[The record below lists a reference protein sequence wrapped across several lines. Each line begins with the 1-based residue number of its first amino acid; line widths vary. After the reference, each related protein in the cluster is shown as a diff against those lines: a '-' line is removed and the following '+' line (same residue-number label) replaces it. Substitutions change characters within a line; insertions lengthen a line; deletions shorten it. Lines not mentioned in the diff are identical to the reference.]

1 MLQNKTAIIT
11 GGSRGIGRAIA
22 EEFARFGANVAV
34 VYAGNREAALETCV
48 RLGEYG
54 VQAREYQCDVSDFC
68 ETEELVRR
76 VIEDFGSVDIL
87 VNNAGITRDT
97 LLLRMSEEDF
107 DRVLEVNLRGAF
119 LCMKQAARL
128 MVRQRSG
135 RIVNMSSVVGL
146 RGNAGQV
153 NYAASK
159 AGLIGM
165 TKSLARE
172 LAGRGVTVNAVAPG
186 FIGTDMTEGLSD
198 GVKQAI
204 LASIPA
210 GRLGLPEE
218 VARAVAFLAQDGSGY
233 ITGQVLCVDGGMA
246 M

>member
-87 VNNAGITRDT
+87 VNNAGIVKDG
-97 LLLRMSEEDF
+97 LILSMKEEDF
-107 DRVLEVNLRGAF
+107 DRVISTNLKGAF
-119 LCMKQAARL
+119 HMTKHLFSHFMKKRA
-128 MVRQRSG
+128 G
-135 RIVNMSSVVGL
+135 RIVNIASVVGL
-146 RGNAGQV
+146 TGNAGQA
-153 NYAASK
+153 NYAAAK
-159 AGLIGM
+159 AGLIGF
-165 TKSLARE
+165 TKSTARE
-172 LAGRGVTVNAVAPG
+172 LAGRGVTCNAIAPG
-186 FIGTDMTEGLSD
+186 FIETDMTAALSD
-198 GVKQAI
+198 KVKEKI
-204 LASIPA
+204 LGGIPMKRP
-210 GRLGLPEE
+210 GRPED
-218 VARAVAFLAQDGSGY
+218 VARLAAFLASDSAAY
-233 ITGQVLCVDGGMA
+233 ITGEVIRVDGGMCI
-246 M
+246 